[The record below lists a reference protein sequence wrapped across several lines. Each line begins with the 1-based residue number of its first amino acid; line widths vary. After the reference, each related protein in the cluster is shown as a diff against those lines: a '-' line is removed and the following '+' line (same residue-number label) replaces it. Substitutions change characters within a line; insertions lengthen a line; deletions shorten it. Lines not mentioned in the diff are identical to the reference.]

1 MYMNISD
8 FSQAQV
14 TLNEDNQKLED
25 ALFDMF
31 RTDDYVPVG
40 KFLAV
45 SGIEGNNFMQIIK

>member
-1 MYMNISD
+1 MGLLHIYD

-14 TLNEDNQKLED
+14 TLNEDSKKLED

-45 SGIEGNNFMQIIK
+45 SVIGGNNSI